1 MAHRR
6 QENLG
11 SYGGPGFGSGGL
23 LRGGTGGSRA
33 AVMETKPFEMPPDD
47 EVFTMRGQERALKQ
61 AEREEKAQMKVQ
73 DKTTFSSRIG
83 QTAALDPEMRTW
95 KNSASSSSATAASM
109 LPMDH
114 RRREKENMADFIAK
128 KREIFLVQMSLDTKR
143 AEIRKLE
150 ERALQREEALRKSE
164 QMLEEGALRFDA
176 FLKENDEKVQEAI
189 KRAEVEAKAKQDKV
203 LDIKRLNGSIGSI
216 RSELNKYEEQLED
229 CKKYKAFLDRLTPQ
243 EWFQDLIERKRLQV
257 QERKAEHERV
267 VAEIRQTKAEAQ
279 AKKTKADED
288 LANAGTQQEAE
299 AAEMNVLKLTE
310 LLEEAM
316 QLKEPQVPE
325 SWDDPDDQE
334 EPMYFK
340 NPQQLLDIFGQ
351 LEEQNLFLIQNVQET
366 EEALEELKNK
376 YRETR
381 LRMEAETDSLRQ
393 QISSLEDDITME
405 EDKGVLLMEKTN
417 ENALGLRKGG
427 HTITLESLSTK
438 VADVYNRCGFDSDA
452 SMSTLQ
458 MLTNIESK
466 LEEYLTVISGMPSD
480 FVEASE
486 KAKEKERR
494 QRARE
499 EKIEQQKRE
508 QERRT
513 LRALERAQAPVH
525 KKTGKPV
532 MFRSAPIRKK
542 KVTEAVQKDTEEA
555 QLDAYMNRDF

>member
-11 SYGGPGFGSGGL
+11 GYGGPGFGTGGL
-23 LRGGTGGSRA
+23 LGGGTGGSRA
-33 AVMETKPFEMPPDD
+33 AALEKKLFEMPPDD

-61 AEREEKAQMKVQ
+61 AVREEKAQMKVQ

-164 QMLEEGALRFDA
+164 QMLEEDALRFDA

-243 EWFQDLIERKRLQV
+243 EWFQDLIERKRAQV
-257 QERKAEHERV
+257 EERKAEHERV
-267 VAEIRQTKAEAQ
+267 VEEIRQAKAEAQ
-279 AKKTKADED
+279 AKKTKAEED
-288 LANAGTQQEAE
+288 LAIAGTQQEAE
-299 AAEMNVLKLTE
+299 AAESNLRKLTE
-310 LLEEAM
+310 LLDEAM
-316 QLKEPQVPE
+316 EVKEPQVPE

-458 MLTNIESK
+458 MLTNIETK
-466 LEEYLTVISGMPSD
+466 LEEYLAVISGMPGD

-555 QLDAYMNRDF
+555 QLDAFMNRDF

>member
-164 QMLEEGALRFDA
+164 QMLEEDALRFDA

-351 LEEQNLFLIQNVQET
+351 LEEQNLFLIQNVQE
-366 EEALEELKNK
+366 
-376 YRETR
+376 RPRR
-381 LRMEAETDSLRQ
+381 LWK
-393 QISSLEDDITME
+393 SSRT
-405 EDKGVLLMEKTN
+405 
-417 ENALGLRKGG
+417 
-427 HTITLESLSTK
+427 ST
-438 VADVYNRCGFDSDA
+438 ARRGCGW
-452 SMSTLQ
+452 
-458 MLTNIESK
+458 
-466 LEEYLTVISGMPSD
+466 
-480 FVEASE
+480 
-486 KAKEKERR
+486 R
-494 QRARE
+494 QRLTPSASRY
-499 EKIEQQKRE
+499 RPWRTTSRW
-508 QERRT
+508 RRT
-513 LRALERAQAPVH
+513 R
-525 KKTGKPV
+525 G
-532 MFRSAPIRKK
+532 SC
-542 KVTEAVQKDTEEA
+542 
-555 QLDAYMNRDF
+555 

>member
-23 LRGGTGGSRA
+23 LGGGTGGSRA

-47 EVFTMRGQERALKQ
+47 EVFTMRGQRAGPE
-61 AEREEKAQMKVQ
+61 AGREGREGQMKVQ

-114 RRREKENMADFIAK
+114 RRREKENRADFIAK
-128 KREIFLVQMSLDTKR
+128 KRKIFLVQMSLDTKR

-229 CKKYKAFLDRLTPQ
+229 CKEYKAFLDRLTPQ
-243 EWFQDLIERKRLQV
+243 EWFQDLIERKRAQV
-257 QERKAEHERV
+257 VARKAEHERV
-267 VAEIRQTKAEAQ
+267 VEEIRQAKAEAQ
-279 AKKTKADED
+279 AKKTKAEED
-288 LANAGTQQEAE
+288 LAIAGTQQEAE
-299 AAEMNVLKLTE
+299 AAESNLRKLTE
-310 LLEEAM
+310 LLDEAM
-316 QLKEPQVPE
+316 EVKEPQVPE

-340 NPQQLLDIFGQ
+340 NPQQLDIFGQ

-405 EDKGVLLMEKTN
+405 DKGVLLMEMTN

-452 SMSTLQ
+452 RMSTLQ
-458 MLTNIESK
+458 MLTNIETK
-466 LEEYLTVISGMPSD
+466 LEEYLAVISGMPGD

-555 QLDAYMNRDF
+555 QLDAFMNRDF

>member
-33 AVMETKPFEMPPDD
+33 AVMETKPFEMPRDD

-164 QMLEEGALRFDA
+164 QMLEEDALRFDA
-176 FLKENDEKVQEAI
+176 FLKENGEKVQEAI

-216 RSELNKYEEQLED
+216 RSELNKYEEQFED

>member
-11 SYGGPGFGSGGL
+11 GYGGPGFGTGGL
-23 LRGGTGGSRA
+23 LGGGTGGSRA
-33 AVMETKPFEMPPDD
+33 ATLEKKPLEMPPD

-61 AEREEKAQMKVQ
+61 AVREEKAQMKVQ

-150 ERALQREEALRKSE
+150 ERALQREGALRKSE
-164 QMLEEGALRFDA
+164 QMLEEDALRFDA

-203 LDIKRLNGSIGSI
+203 LDIKRLNGCIGSI

-243 EWFQDLIERKRLQV
+243 EWFQDLIERKRAQV
-257 QERKAEHERV
+257 EERKAEHERV
-267 VAEIRQTKAEAQ
+267 VEEIRQAKAEAQ
-279 AKKTKADED
+279 AKKTKAGED
-288 LANAGTQQEAE
+288 LAIAGTQQEAE
-299 AAEMNVLKLTE
+299 AAESNLRKLTE
-310 LLEEAM
+310 LLDEAM
-316 QLKEPQVPE
+316 EVKEPQVPE

-458 MLTNIESK
+458 MLTNIERK
-466 LEEYLTVISGMPSD
+466 LEEYLTVISGMPGD

-555 QLDAYMNRDF
+555 QLDAFMNRDF

>member
-1 MAHRR
+1 
-6 QENLG
+6 
-11 SYGGPGFGSGGL
+11 
-23 LRGGTGGSRA
+23 
-33 AVMETKPFEMPPDD
+33 ME
-47 EVFTMRGQERALKQ
+47 
-61 AEREEKAQMKVQ
+61 
-73 DKTTFSSRIG
+73 
-83 QTAALDPEMRTW
+83 
-95 KNSASSSSATAASM
+95 
-109 LPMDH
+109 
-114 RRREKENMADFIAK
+114 
-128 KREIFLVQMSLDTKR
+128 
-143 AEIRKLE
+143 
-150 ERALQREEALRKSE
+150 
-164 QMLEEGALRFDA
+164 
-176 FLKENDEKVQEAI
+176 
-189 KRAEVEAKAKQDKV
+189 
-203 LDIKRLNGSIGSI
+203 
-216 RSELNKYEEQLED
+216 
-229 CKKYKAFLDRLTPQ
+229 
-243 EWFQDLIERKRLQV
+243 
-257 QERKAEHERV
+257 
-267 VAEIRQTKAEAQ
+267 EIRQAKAEAQ
-279 AKKTKADED
+279 AKKTKAEED
-288 LANAGTQQEAE
+288 LAIAGTQQEAE
-299 AAEMNVLKLTE
+299 AAESNLRKLTE
-310 LLEEAM
+310 LLDEAM
-316 QLKEPQVPE
+316 EVKEPQVPE

-340 NPQQLLDIFGQ
+340 NPQQLDIFGQ

-405 EDKGVLLMEKTN
+405 DKGVLLMEMTN

-452 SMSTLQ
+452 RMSTLQ
-458 MLTNIESK
+458 MLTNIETK
-466 LEEYLTVISGMPSD
+466 LEEYLTVISGMPGD

-542 KVTEAVQKDTEEA
+542 KVTEAVKKDTEEA
-555 QLDAYMNRDF
+555 QLDAFMNRDF